1 MLSLTLDSILTNLIN
16 PRASASAILSQ
27 RLIYITQK
35 FLNVMV
41 KKIDVILNQVLEKI
55 KPPEEDLKIINNSLK
70 DFLKKLEAGL
80 KKHRIN
86 AEVFVGGSFAK
97 NTVIKKDNYD
107 VDVFLRF
114 PDDKNISEQT
124 AKVLKGIDKFSVM
137 HGSRDYFQ
145 LKISPD
151 FFIEVVPVKK
161 VKNPKESENITDLSY
176 SHVNYIKKKLKSKKI
191 LDEIRIAKAFC
202 YANNC
207 YGAESYIQ
215 GFSGY
220 GLELLIYY
228 YGSFL
233 KFIKAMMN
241 AKDKLVIDIEKKFR
255 NKQEILMNINS
266 SKLQSPIVLIDPTYK
281 QRNALAALSHE
292 TFEKF
297 RGDCR
302 KFLKT
307 PSVKFFEV
315 KKTDLEKIKQDAKKN
330 KSEFILLEAKTDKQE
345 GDVAGSKLLKFY
357 RHLESEISRFFDI
370 KNKGFDYEKEKSAR
384 FFFVVKSKKET
395 LCNGP
400 STNDKKNIAAFKKRH
415 KHTFIRG
422 KKIFSKEKINF
433 NLKEFI
439 DKWKLKNNGKMK
451 DMSVEELKII

>member
-1 MLSLTLDSILTNLIN
+1 M
-16 PRASASAILSQ
+16 
-27 RLIYITQK
+27 
-35 FLNVMV
+35 
-41 KKIDVILNQVLEKI
+41 KKIDVILNQVLENI

-80 KKHRIN
+80 KKHKIK

-114 PDDKNISEQT
+114 PEDKNISEQT
-124 AKVLKGIDKFSVM
+124 AKVLKEIETFSVM

-145 LKISPD
+145 LKVSPD

-176 SHVNYIKKKLKSKKI
+176 SHVNYIKRKLKSKKT

-202 YANNC
+202 YANHC

-220 GLELLIYY
+220 GLELLVYY

-233 KFIKAMMN
+233 KFIREMTKARE
-241 AKDKLVIDIEKKFR
+241 KIIIDIEKKFR
-255 NKQEILMNINS
+255 NRQEVLMDLNS
-266 SKLQSPIVLIDPTYK
+266 SKLQSPVVLIDPTYK
-281 QRNALAALSHE
+281 QRNALAALSQE

-297 RGDCR
+297 REDCR

-315 KKTDLEKIKQDAKKN
+315 KKTDLEKVKQNAKKN
-330 KSEFILLEAKTDKQE
+330 KYEFILLEAKTEKQE

-357 RHLESEISRFFDI
+357 RHLETEIRRFFEI
-370 KNKGFDYEKEKSAR
+370 KNKGFDYSKEKSAR
-384 FFFVVKSKKET
+384 FFFVVKNRKEILCAGPDKK
-395 LCNGP
+395 
-400 STNDKKNIAAFKKRH
+400 DKKNIIAFKKRH
-415 KHTFIRG
+415 KHTFINE
-422 KKIFSKEKINF
+422 KKIFAREKINF
-433 NLKEFI
+433 SLEKFI
-439 DKWKLKNNGKMK
+439 EKWKLKNKGKMR
-451 DMSVEELKII
+451 DMSVEELRTILI

>member
-1 MLSLTLDSILTNLIN
+1 MT
-16 PRASASAILSQ
+16 
-27 RLIYITQK
+27 
-35 FLNVMV
+35 
-41 KKIDVILNQVLEKI
+41 KKIDVILSQVLEKI
-55 KPPEEDLKIINNSLK
+55 KPPEEDLKIINDSLK

-80 KKHRIN
+80 KKHSIK
-86 AEVFVGGSFAK
+86 AEVFIGGSFAK

-107 VDVFLRF
+107 IDVFLRF

-124 AKVLKGIDKFSVM
+124 AKVLKDIEKFSVM

-145 LKISPD
+145 LKVSPD
-151 FFIEVVPVKK
+151 FFIEVIPVKK

-191 LDEIRIAKAFC
+191 LDEVRLTKAFC

-220 GLELLIYY
+220 SLELLVYH

-233 KFIKAMMN
+233 KFIKEMTK
-241 AKDKLVIDIEKKFR
+241 AKEKIVIDSEKKFR
-255 NKQEILMNINS
+255 NRQEVLMNINS
-266 SKLQSPIVLIDPTYK
+266 SKLQSPIVLIDPRYK
-281 QRNALAALSHE
+281 QRNALAALSQE

-297 RGDCR
+297 KEDCR

-315 KKTDLEKIKQDAKKN
+315 KKTDLEKVKQNAKKN
-330 KSEFILLEAKTDKQE
+330 KFEFILLEAKTEKQG

-357 RHLESEISRFFDI
+357 RHLESEISRFFEI
-370 KNKGFDYEKEKSAR
+370 KNKGFDYNKEKSAR
-384 FFFVVKSKKET
+384 FFFVVKNRKET
-395 LCNGP
+395 LCYGP
-400 STNDKKNIAAFKKRH
+400 NTNDKKNIVAFKKRH
-415 KHTFIRG
+415 KHTFIKG
-422 KKIFSKEKINF
+422 KKIFAKEKISF

-439 DKWKLKNNGKMK
+439 KKWKVKNEGKMR
-451 DMSVEELKII
+451 DMSVEELKIIR